1 MDVCPCQRYMLTYP
15 IRFLDL
21 SIEPGILHRFC
32 HLVRSPE
39 WFFVSLLMRRVGAT
53 GV

>member
-21 SIEPGILHRFC
+21 SIEQSVFHCFC